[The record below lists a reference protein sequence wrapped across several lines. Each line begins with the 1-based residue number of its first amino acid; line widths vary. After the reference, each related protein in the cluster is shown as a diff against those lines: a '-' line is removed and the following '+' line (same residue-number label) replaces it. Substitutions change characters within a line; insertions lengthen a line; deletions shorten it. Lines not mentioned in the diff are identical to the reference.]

1 MAKRL
6 PSLNVLNVFEAAA
19 RHLSFKKAAEELH
32 ISPPAVS
39 HQIKVLE
46 AQLGAVLFRRLNR
59 ALELTPD
66 GEQYFQEVQGA
77 LLQLHLATD
86 RLIEKQ
92 QPSVFRIS
100 SIPFI
105 TNSMLIP
112 NIQSFKDEHPDLRIE
127 IQSQVH
133 RANFK
138 EEQIDVAIRHIKGNE
153 PELHYEE
160 LSPVLISPIC
170 TRAYWQNHQPN
181 NRTTLD
187 HHRIIR
193 LSVDPNSWSLWQREW
208 GINSLPNDELSLDNY
223 QAVLDSVVQ
232 GLGLA
237 MGYLPAL
244 KTLLQTEK
252 LMLPFPDQITEFGQL
267 HLVYL
272 KSEMNNPQIQ
282 SFQIWL
288 KQVISD
294 ISDK

>member
-6 PSLNVLNVFEAAA
+6 PSLNVLNAFEAAA
-19 RHLSFKKAAEELH
+19 RHLSFKKAAEELC

-46 AQLGAVLFRRLNR
+46 QQLGVVLFKRLNR
-59 ALELTPD
+59 ALVLTPE
-66 GEQYFQEVQGA
+66 GQQYFEDVKRA
-77 LLQLHLATD
+77 LLQLHRATD
-86 RLIEKQ
+86 RLMSDKA
-92 QPSVFRIS
+92 PSLFRVS
-100 SIPFI
+100 CIPFI

-112 NIQSFKDEHPDLRIE
+112 NIQSFKDQHPEMRID
-127 IQSQVH
+127 IKSQVQ

-138 EEQIDVAIRHIKGNE
+138 DEQIDVAIRHIKGNE

-170 TRAYWQNHQPN
+170 SPSYWEAHHPHNTR
-181 NRTTLD
+181 TLE

-193 LSVDPNSWSLWQREW
+193 LSVDPNSWRLWQEDW
-208 GINSLPNDELSLDNY
+208 GVEGLPDDELSLDNY

-244 KTLLQTEK
+244 KALIRAQK
-252 LMLPFPDQITEFGQL
+252 IMMPFPERVSEFGKL
-267 HLVYL
+267 YLVYL
-272 KSEMNNPQIQ
+272 KSESENPEIV
-282 SFQIWL
+282 SFQAWL
-288 KQVISD
+288 KEIINS